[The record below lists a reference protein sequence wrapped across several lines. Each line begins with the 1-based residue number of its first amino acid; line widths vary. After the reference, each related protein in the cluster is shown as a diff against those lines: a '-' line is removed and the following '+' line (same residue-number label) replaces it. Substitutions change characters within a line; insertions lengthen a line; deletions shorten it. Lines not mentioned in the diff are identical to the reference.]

1 VRTNAKPEPSPRASK
16 AGRRRRGRQR
26 RAKAGPSEGGANLS
40 GVFEQNYFTIAIGV
54 VLMLGAWLSFYLS
67 WRKQA
72 KAGQLNHDKN

>member
-1 VRTNAKPEPSPRASK
+1 LGIVVRTETNIH
-16 AGRRRRGRQR
+16 RGGIMLI
-26 RAKAGPSEGGANLS
+26 ALLVVIIGLVTLLS

-72 KAGQLNHDKN
+72 KAGQINHDKN